1 MSFLCVK
8 HKAKQFHSCWMFW
21 LLGKTNKIF
30 SCEKAEPEAVKG
42 EFHWKIFSK
51 IKFKS
56 IFFLS
61 AKNFNQM
68 HFYCFE
74 ILPFFSIF
82 EKFIDERYLFN
93 MFYAVFLWSNIKGI
107 VTFTNWTLGYFLT
120 YSAGDEIF
128 VCCLA
133 ENIFQL
139 NFLVFYNICMDKLW
153 KSVSIATTQKF
164 RLKNWLHTSYKNQW
178 ALIYRSVN

>member
-1 MSFLCVK
+1 MSSTKLNNSTLVECFG
-8 HKAKQFHSCWMFW
+8 FW
-21 LLGKTNKIF
+21 ERQTKISLVRKPNQKRLKGSFTEKIF
-30 SCEKAEPEAVKG
+30 L
-42 EFHWKIFSK
+42 K
-51 IKFKS
+51 IKFKL

-68 HFYCFE
+68 HFYCLE

-107 VTFTNWTLGYFLT
+107 VTFKNWTLWYFLT
-120 YSAGDEIF
+120 SSAGDEIF

-164 RLKNWLHTSYKNQW
+164 RLKNWLHISYKNQW
-178 ALIYRSVN
+178 ALIYRSAN